1 MSTIG
6 IDKLHI
12 AHLTKDDE
20 TGCTYSTPY
29 SIPGLIEADIE
40 PQTNSTTLYADNIA
54 YAVATGLGETKVT
67 LNVED
72 LPQEVY
78 SKLLGHTIESGVTV
92 CNAEDQPLEVAV
104 MFESKKR
111 DGSIKYIKLLKGKFQ
126 EPSEN
131 PKTATD
137 TPDFVTPTIEGTFIA
152 RKCDKVWKMTAES
165 SNKAFTGAKTWYDEV
180 GDVTI
185 AKQSGGGGNG

>member
-12 AHLTKDDE
+12 APLIKDDE

-29 SIPGLIEADIE
+29 RIPGLIEANIE

-54 YAVATGLGETKVT
+54 YAVATGLGETKLT
-67 LNVED
+67 LNIED
-72 LPQEVY
+72 LPQDVHA
-78 SKLLGHTIESGVTV
+78 KLLGHKIENGVMI
-92 CNAEDQPLEVAV
+92 CNAEDKPPDVAV
-104 MFESKKR
+104 MFESTKR
-111 DGSIKYIKLLKGKFQ
+111 DGSLKYIKLVKGKFQ

-137 TPDFVTPTIEGTFIA
+137 TPEFVTPTIEGTFIA

-165 SNKAFTGAKTWYDEV
+165 SNTAFTGAKTWYDSV
-180 GDVTI
+180 GDITI
-185 AKQSGGGGNG
+185 AQQSGGGGNG